1 MRKYAPEH
9 LGIGELFERIRDA
22 IIVADAKTQRIV
34 LWNQAATN
42 VFGYSTSEA
51 LGLSLEALIPD
62 DLKDQLRAGM
72 SRYNRTG
79 GGPYIDSPGPL
90 ELPALRKGGEKIHIE
105 LSLSP
110 IELADKTD
118 DDAHLVLAIVR
129 DITERKALERQLA
142 YQAAHD
148 ALTDLPNRTLFL
160 ERLQH
165 ALALAEQLE
174 RTVAVLFVDLDNFK
188 FVNDS
193 LGHQVGDR
201 LLVAVAERLSA
212 CVRPEDTV
220 ARFSGDEFA
229 FLLENVVDKGGAV
242 SLAER
247 IMQELQAPFT
257 LDEYELFVTTSIGIV
272 LSTPEQKNLLP
283 EDLLRNA
290 DVALFEAKQ
299 KGRDRYAIYDAS
311 MHSRAQARL
320 KLENE
325 LRRAINEEQFQL
337 HYQPVLSLETGEIFG
352 VEALVR
358 WEHPERGLV
367 LPGEFIP
374 LAEETGLV
382 LPLGRWVLEQA
393 SHQAREWRQQ
403 YPFDPPP
410 KMSVNLSMR
419 EAQNPFVARE
429 VSRVLQE
436 TGFDGHG
443 LTLEVTESVMMD
455 DMESIIGMFEELK
468 ALGVELAIDD
478 FGIGYASLNYL
489 KHLPADYLKTDCSF
503 VEGLKKDSKDVAI
516 LEATINLAHNLGLKV
531 IAEGVETEEQLRYL
545 KRLGC
550 DLAQGYY
557 FAKPLPAA
565 RVSEILAD
573 YSSGP
578 RH

>member
-42 VFGYSTSEA
+42 IFGYSTSEA
-51 LGLSLEALIPD
+51 LGLSLEALVPD
-62 DLKDQLRAGM
+62 DLKDQFRSSMA
-72 SRYNRTG
+72 RYNRTG

-90 ELPALRKGGEKIHIE
+90 ELPALKKGGEKIHVE

-110 IELADKTD
+110 IELVDNTD
-118 DDAHLVLAIVR
+118 YDAHLVLAIVR
-129 DITERKALERQLA
+129 DNTERKALERQLA
-142 YQAAHD
+142 YQAVHD
-148 ALTDLPNRTLFL
+148 PLTNLPNRTLFMQ
-160 ERLQH
+160 RLQH
-165 ALALAEQLE
+165 ALAEANQLE
-174 RTVAVLFVDLDNFK
+174 GRVAVLFVDLDNFK

-212 CVRPEDTV
+212 CVRPGDIV

-229 FLLENVVDKGGAV
+229 FLLENVVDKGGVV

-247 IMQELQAPFT
+247 IMQGLQVPFT
-257 LDEYELFVTTSIGIV
+257 LDEYEMFVTTSIGIV
-272 LSTPEQKNLLP
+272 LSTQDQNNLPP

-290 DVALFEAKQ
+290 DVALYEAKR
-299 KGRDRYAIYDAS
+299 KGRDRYAFYDAS
-311 MHSRAQARL
+311 MHSRVQARL
-320 KLENE
+320 RLENE
-325 LRRAINEEQFQL
+325 LRRAINEGQFEVY
-337 HYQPVLSLETGEIFG
+337 YQPELLLETGEIFG

-367 LPGEFIP
+367 PPGEFIP
-374 LAEETGLV
+374 LAEETGLI

-393 SHQAREWRQQ
+393 CHQAREWRQQ
-403 YPFDPPP
+403 YPLVPL
-410 KMSVNLSMR
+410 KMSVNLSVR

-436 TGFDGHG
+436 TGLDGHG
-443 LTLEVTESVMMD
+443 LTLEVTESVLME
-455 DMESIIGMFEELK
+455 DMESIIGILEELK

-503 VEGLKKDSKDVAI
+503 VEGLKENSKDMAI

-531 IAEGVETEEQLRYL
+531 IAEGVETEEQLRHL
-545 KRLGC
+545 ERLGC

-557 FAKPLPAA
+557 FAEPLPAA
-565 RVSEILAD
+565 RVSEMLAD

>member
-42 VFGYSTSEA
+42 IFGYSTSEA
-51 LGLSLEALIPD
+51 LGLSLEALVPD
-62 DLKDQLRAGM
+62 DLKDQFRSSMA
-72 SRYNRTG
+72 RYNRTG
-79 GGPYIDSPGPL
+79 GGPYIDSPRPL
-90 ELPALRKGGEKIHIE
+90 ELPALKKE

-110 IELADKTD
+110 IELVDKTD
-118 DDAHLVLAIVR
+118 DDAHFVLAIVR

-142 YQAAHD
+142 YQAVHD
-148 ALTDLPNRTLFL
+148 PLTNLPNRTLFMD
-160 ERLQH
+160 RLQH
-165 ALALAEQLE
+165 ALAEANQLE
-174 RTVAVLFVDLDNFK
+174 GRVAVLFVDLDNFK

-212 CVRPEDTV
+212 CVRPGDTV

-229 FLLENVVDKGGAV
+229 FLLENVVDKGGVV

-247 IMQELQAPFT
+247 IMQGLQAPFT
-257 LDEYELFVTTSIGIV
+257 LDEYEMFVTTSIGIV
-272 LSTPEQKNLLP
+272 LSAQDQKNLP
-283 EDLLRNA
+283 SEDLLRNA
-290 DVALFEAKQ
+290 DVALYEAKQ
-299 KGRDRYAIYDAS
+299 KGRDRYAFYDAS

-320 KLENE
+320 RLENE
-325 LRRAINEEQFQL
+325 LRRAIKERQFEVY
-337 HYQPVLSLETGEIFG
+337 YQPELLLETGEIFG

-367 LPGEFIP
+367 PPGEFIP
-374 LAEETGLV
+374 LAEETGLI
-382 LPLGRWVLEQA
+382 LPLGRWVLERA
-393 SHQAREWRQQ
+393 CHQAREWRQQ
-403 YPFDPPP
+403 YPLVPL
-410 KMSVNLSMR
+410 KMSVNLSVR

-429 VSRVLQE
+429 VSRLLQE
-436 TGFDGHG
+436 TGFDGHS
-443 LTLEVTESVMMD
+443 LTLEVTESVLME
-455 DMESIIGMFEELK
+455 DMESIIGILEELK

-503 VEGLKKDSKDVAI
+503 VEGLKKNSKDVAI

-557 FAKPLPAA
+557 FAEPLPAA
-565 RVSEILAD
+565 RVSEMLAD

>member
-1 MRKYAPEH
+1 MGKYAPEH
-9 LGIGELFERIRDA
+9 LGIGELFERIKDA

-42 VFGYSTSEA
+42 IFGYSTSEA
-51 LGLSLEALIPD
+51 LGLRVEALVPE

-72 SRYNRTG
+72 SLYNRTG
-79 GGPYIDSPGPL
+79 AGPYIDSPRLL
-90 ELPALRKGGEKIHIE
+90 ELPALRKGGEKIYVE

-110 IELADKTD
+110 IEPVDNTD
-118 DDAHLVLAIVR
+118 DAAHFVLAIVR

-142 YQAAHD
+142 YQAVHD
-148 ALTDLPNRTLFL
+148 PLTNLPNRTLFMQ
-160 ERLQH
+160 RLQH
-165 ALALAEQLE
+165 ALAEANQLE
-174 RTVAVLFVDLDNFK
+174 GRVAVLFVDLDNFK

-212 CVRPEDTV
+212 CVRPGDIV

-229 FLLENVVDKGGAV
+229 FLLENVVDKGGVV

-247 IMQELQAPFT
+247 IMQGLQAPFT
-257 LDEYELFVTTSIGIV
+257 LDEYEMFVTTSIGIA
-272 LSTPEQKNLLP
+272 LSTQDQKNLP
-283 EDLLRNA
+283 SEDLLRNA
-290 DVALFEAKQ
+290 DVALYEAKQ
-299 KGRDRYAIYDAS
+299 KGRDRYAFYDAS

-320 KLENE
+320 RLENE
-325 LRRAINEEQFQL
+325 LRRAINEGQFEVY
-337 HYQPVLSLETGEIFG
+337 YQPELLLETGEIFG

-367 LPGEFIP
+367 PPGEFIP
-374 LAEETGLV
+374 LAEETGLI

-393 SHQAREWRQQ
+393 CHQAREWRQQ
-403 YPFDPPP
+403 YPLVPL
-410 KMSVNLSMR
+410 KMSVNLSVR

-429 VSRVLQE
+429 VSRLLQE

-443 LTLEVTESVMMD
+443 LTLEVTESVLME
-455 DMESIIGMFEELK
+455 DMESIIGILEELK

-503 VEGLKKDSKDVAI
+503 VEGLKKNSKDMAI

-557 FAKPLPAA
+557 FAEPLPAA
-565 RVSEILAD
+565 RVSEMLAD

>member
-1 MRKYAPEH
+1 MGKYAPEH
-9 LGIGELFERIRDA
+9 LGIGELFERIKDA
-22 IIVADAKTQRIV
+22 IIVADTKTQRIV

-42 VFGYSTSEA
+42 IFGYSTSEA
-51 LGLSLEALIPD
+51 LGLRVEALVPE

-79 GGPYIDSPGPL
+79 AGPYIDSPRLL
-90 ELPALRKGGEKIHIE
+90 ELPALRKGGEKIYIE

-110 IELADKTD
+110 IGLVEDAD
-118 DDAHLVLAIVR
+118 DDAHFVLAVVR
-129 DITERKALERQLA
+129 DVTERKALERQLA
-142 YQAAHD
+142 YQAVHD
-148 ALTDLPNRTLFL
+148 PLTDLPNRTLFMD
-160 ERLQH
+160 RLQH
-165 ALALAEQLE
+165 ALALATRLE
-174 RTVAVLFVDLDNFK
+174 RTVAVLFADLDNFK

-201 LLVAVAERLSA
+201 LLVAVAERLST
-212 CVRPEDTV
+212 CVRPGDTV

-229 FLLENVVDKGGAV
+229 FLLENVVDKGGVV

-247 IMQELQAPFT
+247 IMQGLQAPFT
-257 LDEYELFVTTSIGIV
+257 LDEYEMFVTTSIGIV
-272 LSTPEQKNLLP
+272 LSTQDQKNLP
-283 EDLLRNA
+283 SEDLLRNA
-290 DVALFEAKQ
+290 DVALYEAKR
-299 KGRDRYAIYDAS
+299 KGRDRYAFYDAS

-320 KLENE
+320 RLENE
-325 LRRAINEEQFQL
+325 LRRAIKERQFEVY
-337 HYQPVLSLETGEIFG
+337 YQPELLLETGEIFG

-367 LPGEFIP
+367 PPGEFIP
-374 LAEETGLV
+374 LAEETGLI

-393 SHQAREWRQQ
+393 CHQAREWRQQ
-403 YPFDPPP
+403 YPLVPL
-410 KMSVNLSMR
+410 KMSVNLSVR

-429 VSRVLQE
+429 VSRLLQE
-436 TGFDGHG
+436 TGFDGHS
-443 LTLEVTESVMMD
+443 LTLEVTESVLME
-455 DMESIIGMFEELK
+455 DMESIIGILEELK

-503 VEGLKKDSKDVAI
+503 VEGLKKNSKDVAI

-557 FAKPLPAA
+557 FAEPLPAA
-565 RVSEILAD
+565 RVSEMLAD